1 MDTAYSYEI
10 QPLDEHSISIERVY
24 GTTPVVVIPEKI
36 DGFTV
41 KRIGAYCF
49 SESKHVPAD
58 AVTIGGVDSFM
69 KALCGNDIEE
79 ISLPDSVEQIGNL
92 AFYNCRKLRTLTML
106 SLIHI

>member
-1 MDTAYSYEI
+1 MNTAYSYEI

-24 GTTPVVVIPEKI
+24 GTTPVVVIPDQI

-58 AVTIGGVDSFM
+58 AVTIGEVDSFM
-69 KALCGNDIEE
+69 KALSG
-79 ISLPDSVEQIGNL
+79 
-92 AFYNCRKLRTLTML
+92 A
-106 SLIHI
+106 

>member
-24 GTTPVVVIPEKI
+24 GTTPVVVIPEQI

-49 SESKHVPAD
+49 SESKHVPA
-58 AVTIGGVDSFM
+58 
-69 KALCGNDIEE
+69 
-79 ISLPDSVEQIGNL
+79 
-92 AFYNCRKLRTLTML
+92 
-106 SLIHI
+106 

>member
-1 MDTAYSYEI
+1 MNTAYSYEI

-24 GTTPVVVIPEKI
+24 GTTPVVVIPEQI

-79 ISLPDSVEQIGNL
+79 ISLPGIWHFIIAANYEHLPWGVS
-92 AFYNCRKLRTLTML
+92 
-106 SLIHI
+106 